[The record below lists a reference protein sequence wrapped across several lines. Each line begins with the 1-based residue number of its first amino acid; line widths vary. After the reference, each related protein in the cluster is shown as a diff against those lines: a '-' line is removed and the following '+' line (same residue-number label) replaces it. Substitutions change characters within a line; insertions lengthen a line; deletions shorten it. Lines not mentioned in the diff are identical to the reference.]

1 VSDERDQI
9 TRSFRPGEWFG
20 IFGEH
25 ATVLLPPSEKA
36 RVAALWEIVDDG
48 AGFDE
53 TLDALIATGLRDLPG
68 FVLVSETGGETKV
81 VIRGD
86 ARAGF
91 ATQDGPV
98 DLDGA
103 TATTWVERS
112 LRGVTRMTVEV
123 GEESGSSD
131 LRLAGGLVRL
141 SRVDQPPRADPAEE
155 VEDAQPLVTEP
166 VVAEPEVE
174 EPVVEKP
181 VAEPLGD
188 VEDTQAVP
196 FLGGAHLE
204 EEPAPEAVGEEEP
217 GYDEPPIWVPTPTPP
232 PFGAPV
238 NPPPVGGGTDEDHD
252 GMTRAGDWDSS
263 QFERQ
268 QPGIPGQPPAPS
280 VTARPVARLVFSSGE
295 TVDVD
300 RAVLVGRAPEARR
313 FTSTEQPR
321 LVTVPS
327 PNQEISSTHLEVRP
341 GSGADHGSAV
351 VTDLGSTNGT
361 VLVQPGLPPED
372 LQPGIAVQLIPGAV
386 IDLGEGV
393 TVQVTNP

>member
-123 GEESGSSD
+123 GQESGSSD

-141 SRVDQPPRADPAEE
+141 SRVDQPPRADHAEDGE
-155 VEDAQPLVTEP
+155 PLVTEP
-166 VVAEPEVE
+166 VVAEPEIE
-174 EPVVEKP
+174 EPVV
-181 VAEPLGD
+181 
-188 VEDTQAVP
+188 
-196 FLGGAHLE
+196 
-204 EEPAPEAVGEEEP
+204 
-217 GYDEPPIWVPTPTPP
+217 DEPPIWVPTPPPP

-238 NPPPVGGGTDEDHD
+238 NPPPVGGATDEDHD
-252 GMTRAGDWDSS
+252 GTTRAGDWDSS
-263 QFERQ
+263 LFERQ

-313 FTSTEQPR
+313 FTSDEQPR

-351 VTDLGSTNGT
+351 VTDMGSTNGT